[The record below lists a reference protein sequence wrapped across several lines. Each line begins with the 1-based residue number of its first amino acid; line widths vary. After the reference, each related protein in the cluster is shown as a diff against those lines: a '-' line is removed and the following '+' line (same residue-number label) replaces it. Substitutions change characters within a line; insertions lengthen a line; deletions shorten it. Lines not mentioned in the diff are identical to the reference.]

1 MIIIIAEKN
10 RFVCIKYSSIGNSIE
25 MKCSVPSDIARMRNC
40 LWTFFWC
47 NAPRTHTQIC
57 FTIKT
62 VSCHRRIPHFSSVV
76 LLIFFLIKRTH
87 MHPSFICFVRYFA
100 QNAHHTTGMTERDEK
115 GNKRT
120 ARHHTAF
127 QTKVNIV
134 EDSLRI
140 DVLMQNSNHV
150 MSVHT
155 TLQPNGN
162 NSNKC
167 AKLQASQTI
176 YVDMK
181 RFVQFN

>member
-1 MIIIIAEKN
+1 M
-10 RFVCIKYSSIGNSIE
+10 C
-25 MKCSVPSDIARMRNC
+25 
-40 LWTFFWC
+40 
-47 NAPRTHTQIC
+47 
-57 FTIKT
+57 
-62 VSCHRRIPHFSSVV
+62 
-76 LLIFFLIKRTH
+76 
-87 MHPSFICFVRYFA
+87 YFA
-100 QNAHHTTGMTERDEK
+100 QNAHHTTGMAERDEK

-176 YVDMK
+176 NVDMK